1 MVHVTSIN
9 IDRKPKS
16 WTVHAPQFSEV
27 TRHKG
32 KKRLQRRGG
41 DQRGKRDFKG
51 SKGREEKTES
61 TAFEVAP
68 WNGQQCALLDSYV
81 WFYFFWAD
89 ALK

>member
-1 MVHVTSIN
+1 M
-9 IDRKPKS
+9 PKS
-16 WTVHAPQFSEV
+16 LKACMRHVPQFSEV

-81 WFYFFWAD
+81 WFYFFG
-89 ALK
+89 LML